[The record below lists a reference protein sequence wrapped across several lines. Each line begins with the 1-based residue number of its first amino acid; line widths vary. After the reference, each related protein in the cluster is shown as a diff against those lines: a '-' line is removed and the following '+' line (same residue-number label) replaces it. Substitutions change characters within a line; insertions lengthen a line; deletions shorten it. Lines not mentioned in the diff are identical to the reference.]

1 MGILEC
7 RTYMLKVGCS
17 GCQVFSVGLY
27 SRPAETQTSHPKYKV
42 YGDEAQFTKENDK
55 FTALMFNFTLHR
67 EKGVASD
74 QINRLCDCMSYPTPT
89 TYLHAISIYIYT
101 YPLLH
106 NFNYNPGLNPQH
118 PGAIDTP
125 GCSPKSA
132 TLQESRGRKTS
143 CTSS

>member
-74 QINRLCDCMSYPTPT
+74 QINRLCDCMSYPTPI
-89 TYLHAISIYIYT
+89 TYLHAISIYIYI
-101 YPLLH
+101 YIHIHCYIIIIIILALI
-106 NFNYNPGLNPQH
+106 L
-118 PGAIDTP
+118 
-125 GCSPKSA
+125 S
-132 TLQESRGRKTS
+132 TLVL
-143 CTSS
+143 